1 MQTEMID
8 AERTVGELAVGAP
21 GAARVFERAGIDFC
35 CGGKKPLREAC
46 REQGVDLEEILAS
59 LRASEEERAPAPDAH
74 WQREP
79 LPALIAHIVERHHQ
93 YVRRETP
100 HIETWLEKCIA
111 AHGSRH
117 PELMRIRHTFM
128 AMAGEMA
135 QHMAKEELILFP
147 AISRMAAGR
156 TDPSGGVA
164 SLTQPVRMMLVEHDH
179 AGRDLAEIRKLGGD
193 FMPPPDACNTYRT
206 LYQALGQ
213 FEADMKQH
221 VHLENNILFPRALAT
236 EAEAGHG
243 QPD

>member
-8 AERTVGELAVGAP
+8 SERTVGELAVGAP
-21 GAARVFERAGIDFC
+21 GAARVFERAGLDFC

-46 REQGVDLEEILAS
+46 REQGVDLEEILAA

-74 WQREP
+74 WQLEP
-79 LPALIAHIVERHHQ
+79 LPTLIAHIVERHHQ

-128 AMAGEMA
+128 AMAGGMA

-147 AISRMAAGR
+147 AINRMVAGR
-156 TDPSGGVA
+156 TDPSGGA
-164 SLTQPVRMMLVEHDH
+164 TSLTQPVRMMLVEHDH

-206 LYQALGQ
+206 LYQALGE

-221 VHLENNILFPRALAT
+221 VHLENNILFPRALAL